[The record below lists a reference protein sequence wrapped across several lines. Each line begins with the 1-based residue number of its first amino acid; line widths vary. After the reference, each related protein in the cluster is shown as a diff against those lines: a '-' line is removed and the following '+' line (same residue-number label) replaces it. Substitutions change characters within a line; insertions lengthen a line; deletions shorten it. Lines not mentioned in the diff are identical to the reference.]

1 MFYLTPKMVAME
13 ELALNGGKPVSE
25 RWIPISKPMIGDE
38 EVNEVTGVLRSG
50 MLREGRVARLFEEEF
65 RKLCGVKHA
74 ITMSSGTAA
83 LHLGFLATIE
93 PGDEV
98 IVPSFSFVASANAII
113 LAGGKPVFADID
125 ERTFTLDPDDVLEK
139 ITSKTRAIEPV
150 HLYGQPADVKAFLDI
165 AEDHDLCL
173 VWDAAQ
179 AHGAEYGGRN
189 VGSFRDVVCF
199 SFYATKN
206 MTTGEGGMVTTDDD
220 GLAERIRLMK
230 THGQIRKYW
239 HVMLGFNYRMT
250 DIQAAIGLH
259 QLRKLERFNEARI
272 RNAEFLTKEFSK
284 IDCVEPPYV
293 REGVKHV
300 YHQYTIKL
308 KIEELK
314 CSRDE
319 FIKALRAEN
328 IDAAVHYPT
337 PIHMQ
342 PLYRKLTKD
351 VRLPVTEDVCGRV
364 VSLPVHPALTEDHLR
379 TIVRAVEKVVMYF
392 HR

>member
-1 MFYLTPKMVAME
+1 MIEME
-13 ELALNGGKPVSE
+13 ELALNGGKPASDK
-25 RWIPISKPMIGDE
+25 WIPISKPLIGDE
-38 EVNEVTGVLRSG
+38 EINEVIGILKSG
-50 MLREGRVARLFEEEF
+50 MLREDRMARLFEEEF
-65 RKLCGVKHA
+65 RKLCDIKHA
-74 ITMSSGTAA
+74 ITVSSGTAA
-83 LHLGFLATIE
+83 LHLGFLATIKT
-93 PGDEV
+93 GDEV

-139 ITSKTRAIEPV
+139 ITPKTRAIEPV
-150 HLYGQPADVKAFLDI
+150 HLYGQPADVKAFLEI
-165 AEDHDLCL
+165 AEDHGLYL

-189 VGSFRDVVCF
+189 IGSFKDIVCF

-206 MTTGEGGMVTTDDD
+206 MTTGEGGMVTTNDD
-220 GLAERIRLMK
+220 GLAEKIRLMK

-239 HVMLGFNYRMT
+239 HVMLGLNYRMT

-259 QLRKLERFNEARI
+259 QLRKLQRLNEARI
-272 RNAEFLTKEFSK
+272 KNARFLTERLSR
-284 IDCVEPPYV
+284 IDCLEPPYV
-293 REGVKHV
+293 RNDVKHV

-308 KIEELK
+308 KLEELK

-342 PLYRKLTKD
+342 PLYRELAKD
-351 VRLPVTEDVCGRV
+351 IRLPVTEDVCRRV
-364 VSLPVHPALTEDHLR
+364 ISLPVHPALTEDHLR
-379 TIVRAVEKVVMYF
+379 TIVRAIEKVAMYF
-392 HR
+392 HK